1 MLIGNY
7 IKKINSKYKNYFFS
21 GLSFNS
27 SNCKKDNIFFAI
39 KGVEADGNKYI
50 DDAIK
55 KGAKI
60 IISNQKFQGIKNDIL
75 FIKTK
80 NVRKLLAETAFK
92 VFKYKPKN
100 LIAVTGTNGKSS
112 IAEFYFQ
119 ILKLN
124 RKKVASIG
132 TLGVKTTSTNLKTLN
147 TTLDPIKL
155 GYHLSKLKKQKINN
169 VILEA
174 SSHGLKQHRLDGLQF
189 ETGIFTNLSHDHLDY
204 HKNFIDYLNSKLYLF
219 KKLIKKKSNVI
230 TDIEIPE
237 YKKIKNISLKKKL
250 NLITISNKKSSLY
263 MTSHKYLDKYQLVNI
278 KYENRF
284 YSFKVNLIGKIQIK
298 NILMF
303 MIAARKRGLR
313 FKKIVN
319 TINKVKAVNGRL
331 ENIGKIKNK
340 SRVILDYAHTPN
352 ALKICLQNLKD
363 QFKDKKISI
372 VFGCGGERDKFKR
385 LIMGKI
391 ANDYCN
397 KIYLTDDNPR
407 RENPKKIR
415 SEIKKKINKSKLK
428 EIPSREK
435 AIKEA
440 ITNLRT
446 GEILVVAGK
455 GHENT
460 QDYGHSKKVFSD
472 KNCILKI
479 IKIKNK
485 YLSKNIKINILKEES
500 KQSYCSSKIKIR
512 KASINSKEIKRND
525 IFFAIKGKNK
535 DGNLFVKEAFKKGA
549 SLAVVNKTNHTEKKI
564 NQIKVKNTLNF
575 LTKVSSIIRDNS
587 SAKIIAI
594 TGSCGKTSLK
604 ELLGRSFSKFS
615 RTTYSLKSFNNK
627 FGVPF
632 SLFNLKQNDEF
643 GVFEVGMDKKG
654 EIDSLTKTIKPD
666 VGVITNISYAHA
678 KNFNNI
684 KQIALAKAEIIENIK
699 NEGSLVLNA
708 DDKFYNFHK
717 KIAQQKKLK
726 IYSFSMKKKNTNVK
740 LNYIKKI
747 GKKFKANISVNNTK
761 KFFFISSNFENN
773 IKNFLAAV
781 TVISIFKDINHI
793 DKNIFNNFIT
803 PEGRGDISKIRINK
817 KKIFLIDESYNSNP
831 LSLTSAIRNFD
842 SIKIQNNKK
851 YLILGDMLELGKH
864 SKKLHTEI
872 SSVINSSSINNVYVY
887 GKYVKEIY
895 KDIQE
900 KKKGLILKKTSQI
913 IDLLKNNINN
923 NDYLMI
929 KGSNST
935 GLYKLAS
942 NLKIGKINAL

>member
-1 MLIGNY
+1 M
-7 IKKINSKYKNYFFS
+7 
-21 GLSFNS
+21 
-27 SNCKKDNIFFAI
+27 
-39 KGVEADGNKYI
+39 
-50 DDAIK
+50 
-55 KGAKI
+55 
-60 IISNQKFQGIKNDIL
+60 
-75 FIKTK
+75 
-80 NVRKLLAETAFK
+80 
-92 VFKYKPKN
+92 
-100 LIAVTGTNGKSS
+100 
-112 IAEFYFQ
+112 
-119 ILKLN
+119 
-124 RKKVASIG
+124 
-132 TLGVKTTSTNLKTLN
+132 
-147 TTLDPIKL
+147 
-155 GYHLSKLKKQKINN
+155 
-169 VILEA
+169 
-174 SSHGLKQHRLDGLQF
+174 
-189 ETGIFTNLSHDHLDY
+189 
-204 HKNFIDYLNSKLYLF
+204 
-219 KKLIKKKSNVI
+219 
-230 TDIEIPE
+230 
-237 YKKIKNISLKKKL
+237 
-250 NLITISNKKSSLY
+250 
-263 MTSHKYLDKYQLVNI
+263 
-278 KYENRF
+278 
-284 YSFKVNLIGKIQIK
+284 
-298 NILMF
+298 
-303 MIAARKRGLR
+303 
-313 FKKIVN
+313 
-319 TINKVKAVNGRL
+319 
-331 ENIGKIKNK
+331 
-340 SRVILDYAHTPN
+340 
-352 ALKICLQNLKD
+352 
-363 QFKDKKISI
+363 
-372 VFGCGGERDKFKR
+372 
-385 LIMGKI
+385 
-391 ANDYCN
+391 
-397 KIYLTDDNPR
+397 
-407 RENPKKIR
+407 
-415 SEIKKKINKSKLK
+415 
-428 EIPSREK
+428 
-435 AIKEA
+435 
-440 ITNLRT
+440 
-446 GEILVVAGK
+446 
-455 GHENT
+455 
-460 QDYGHSKKVFSD
+460 
-472 KNCILKI
+472 
-479 IKIKNK
+479 
-485 YLSKNIKINILKEES
+485 
-500 KQSYCSSKIKIR
+500 
-512 KASINSKEIKRND
+512 
-525 IFFAIKGKNK
+525 
-535 DGNLFVKEAFKKGA
+535 
-549 SLAVVNKTNHTEKKI
+549 
-564 NQIKVKNTLNF
+564 NF

-913 IDLLKNNINN
+913 IDLIKNNINN